1 MTPLDTA
8 YPQHLNMPP
17 ASEMG
22 YPMKPQQPNV
32 QFGHMPHTDHM
43 LRGAPPTGAMSLN
56 GPNVEHHERQAP
68 QYDYSSPQPTM
79 QHPQMQ
85 QQMQQQHMQQQHPQM
100 QQQHMQQQ
108 HPQMQQQMQQQQ
120 QHPQMQQQQQHM
132 HQHPQMQ
139 HQQQHMQ
146 QQNNFNNRNL
156 RQQQR
161 LTQQTGPAPV
171 AAEVITKTKTGM
183 STNKILLVVLV
194 SLIFVGLGVGI
205 VVICKKNKKPAFEAA
220 DTSGAVFKPSLF

>member
-17 ASEMG
+17 VSEMG

-56 GPNVEHHERQAP
+56 GPNIEHHERQAP
-68 QYDYSSPQPTM
+68 QYDYSSPP
-79 QHPQMQ
+79 
-85 QQMQQQHMQQQHPQM
+85 QHMQQQHPQM
-100 QQQHMQQQ
+100 QQQHPQMQHPQQ
-108 HPQMQQQMQQQQ
+108 HPQMQHPQ
-120 QHPQMQQQQQHM
+120 QHPQMQHPQ
-132 HQHPQMQ
+132 QHPQMQ
-139 HQQQHMQ
+139 HPQQHPQMQHPQQHPQMQHPQMQQ

-205 VVICKKNKKPAFEAA
+205 VVICKKNKKPAFDAA